1 MTAYIQSGDS
11 FDLTIRHDDRTGI
24 FDESV
29 AIYDKHGRELAVF
42 VGMTEVTLSTR
53 DCRVPSHAITE
64 RALRPFWRGLFA
76 SLGRA
81 WAWLVA

>member
-1 MTAYIQSGDS
+1 MTAYIMPGDS
-11 FDLTIRHDDRTGI
+11 FDLTLSHDDRTGI

-42 VGMTEVTLSTR
+42 VGQTEVVLSTR
-53 DCRVPSHAITE
+53 DCRVAEHVAPARVPWT
-64 RALRPFWRGLFA
+64 RLLGLA
-76 SLGRA
+76 LGRA